1 MWRTVSARLRG
12 SETELQ
18 EMGEDTDDLVKSTS
32 KLRSLVKGIT
42 GFDIMEDKDTYKDIY
57 EIICGI
63 GNEWQNLSDIDR
75 ASLLE
80 ALAGKQQSNALA
92 AALDNIDILKKSYKE
107 ATEAEGSARKENEEY
122 SKSIQASIDLVKAK
136 FEELS
141 NDSLQSDFLKG
152 LIDAGG
158 KLIDIVDVLINKFGT
173 FPTLVAG
180 IGAALSFKNVG
191 RDKMYSLLFEYADN
205 IHNLLWIQRFRV
217 CYP

>member
-136 FEELS
+136 
-141 NDSLQSDFLKG
+141 
-152 LIDAGG
+152 
-158 KLIDIVDVLINKFGT
+158 V
-173 FPTLVAG
+173 
-180 IGAALSFKNVG
+180 
-191 RDKMYSLLFEYADN
+191 
-205 IHNLLWIQRFRV
+205 
-217 CYP
+217 